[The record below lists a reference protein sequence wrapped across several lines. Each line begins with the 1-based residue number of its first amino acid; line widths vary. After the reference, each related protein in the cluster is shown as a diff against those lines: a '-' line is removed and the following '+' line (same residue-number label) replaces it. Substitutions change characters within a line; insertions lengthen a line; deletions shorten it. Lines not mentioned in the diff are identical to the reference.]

1 MKKRTFKTL
10 ICAALAGIS
19 VLGFSACNLE
29 AQTAYDVAV
38 KNGFVGTEQEWL
50 KSLQGSN
57 GKDGE
62 SPTIEEIFASWK
74 QQSGNEDKSFDEFL
88 KEYLTVDYNEGNNTK
103 QIAENL
109 TSSVSI
115 YCGICTATEYRFG
128 GYRYE
133 WGVSAGSGVIY
144 SLNDGYGYVITN
156 YHVLYSASARNGDK
170 VATRYDNGEGLADNS
185 NIFVYL
191 YGSASSNILSQ
202 SQDGTGYIDASGTAL
217 KAEYVGGS
225 MSYDVA
231 VLKIY
236 GDNLT
241 AAQEAKTA
249 TAAKTATSGVTV
261 GEKVYA
267 IGNPSGNGIS
277 VSQGVVSVES
287 EYITM
292 TAADDKTTT
301 TFHVLRTDTAIN
313 PGNSGGGL
321 YNAQGALVG
330 IVNAK
335 TTTSSSGTSVENM
348 GYALPIADVKAVA
361 DNIIDN
367 GGAPKKPYFG
377 ITTTSEAAH
386 SEWNE
391 VGDKLILKETV
402 KVYSVTAEGEQNS
415 GIGATKFRAGD
426 VICAVS
432 IRRGSEEVLKVTV
445 NTRADFTNS
454 LLHVRA
460 GDTLF
465 VLIKRGNESITLS
478 FEITQ
483 KNLSIA

>member
-1 MKKRTFKTL
+1 M
-10 ICAALAGIS
+10 
-19 VLGFSACNLE
+19 
-29 AQTAYDVAV
+29 
-38 KNGFVGTEQEWL
+38 
-50 KSLQGSN
+50 
-57 GKDGE
+57 
-62 SPTIEEIFASWK
+62 
-74 QQSGNEDKSFDEFL
+74 
-88 KEYLTVDYNEGNNTK
+88 
-103 QIAENL
+103 
-109 TSSVSI
+109 
-115 YCGICTATEYRFG
+115 
-128 GYRYE
+128 
-133 WGVSAGSGVIY
+133 
-144 SLNDGYGYVITN
+144 
-156 YHVLYSASARNGDK
+156 
-170 VATRYDNGEGLADNS
+170 
-185 NIFVYL
+185 
-191 YGSASSNILSQ
+191 
-202 SQDGTGYIDASGTAL
+202 
-217 KAEYVGGS
+217 
-225 MSYDVA
+225 
-231 VLKIY
+231 
-236 GDNLT
+236 
-241 AAQEAKTA
+241 
-249 TAAKTATSGVTV
+249 
-261 GEKVYA
+261 
-267 IGNPSGNGIS
+267 
-277 VSQGVVSVES
+277 
-287 EYITM
+287 
-292 TAADDKTTT
+292 
-301 TFHVLRTDTAIN
+301 LRTDTAIN

-386 SEWNE
+386 S

-426 VICAVS
+426 EICAIS

>member
-1 MKKRTFKTL
+1 MLFR
-10 ICAALAGIS
+10 S
-19 VLGFSACNLE
+19 
-29 AQTAYDVAV
+29 
-38 KNGFVGTEQEWL
+38 
-50 KSLQGSN
+50 
-57 GKDGE
+57 
-62 SPTIEEIFASWK
+62 
-74 QQSGNEDKSFDEFL
+74 
-88 KEYLTVDYNEGNNTK
+88 
-103 QIAENL
+103 
-109 TSSVSI
+109 
-115 YCGICTATEYRFG
+115 
-128 GYRYE
+128 
-133 WGVSAGSGVIY
+133 
-144 SLNDGYGYVITN
+144 
-156 YHVLYSASARNGDK
+156 
-170 VATRYDNGEGLADNS
+170 
-185 NIFVYL
+185 
-191 YGSASSNILSQ
+191 
-202 SQDGTGYIDASGTAL
+202 TGYTDVSGTAL

-402 KVYSVTAEGEQNS
+402 KVYSVTAEGDQNS

-426 VICAVS
+426 EICAVS

>member
-74 QQSGNEDKSFDEFL
+74 QQPGNEDKSFDEFL

-170 VATRYDNGEGLADNS
+170 VATRYDNGEDWR
-185 NIFVYL
+185 I
-191 YGSASSNILSQ
+191 
-202 SQDGTGYIDASGTAL
+202 
-217 KAEYVGGS
+217 
-225 MSYDVA
+225 
-231 VLKIY
+231 
-236 GDNLT
+236 
-241 AAQEAKTA
+241 
-249 TAAKTATSGVTV
+249 
-261 GEKVYA
+261 
-267 IGNPSGNGIS
+267 
-277 VSQGVVSVES
+277 
-287 EYITM
+287 
-292 TAADDKTTT
+292 
-301 TFHVLRTDTAIN
+301 TAIFSFICTVRRH
-313 PGNSGGGL
+313 PTFFRSRKTER
-321 YNAQGALVG
+321 G
-330 IVNAK
+330 IP
-335 TTTSSSGTSVENM
+335 T
-348 GYALPIADVKAVA
+348 LPV
-361 DNIIDN
+361 
-367 GGAPKKPYFG
+367 
-377 ITTTSEAAH
+377 
-386 SEWNE
+386 
-391 VGDKLILKETV
+391 
-402 KVYSVTAEGEQNS
+402 
-415 GIGATKFRAGD
+415 
-426 VICAVS
+426 
-432 IRRGSEEVLKVTV
+432 RR
-445 NTRADFTNS
+445 
-454 LLHVRA
+454 
-460 GDTLF
+460 
-465 VLIKRGNESITLS
+465 
-478 FEITQ
+478 
-483 KNLSIA
+483 